1 MIFFL
6 SEKEAEEEKGGGAIG
21 VGVSTCSQFGIF
33 AAGKS
38 LVNQHRVLKC
48 SHRFH
53 PQTGLYIVAEKR
65 LLTLNRL
72 LKRSHQ
78 LRTCLIFY

>member
-1 MIFFL
+1 MCMPVFLNKKLVKTNRCNKMIFFL
-6 SEKEAEEEKGGGAIG
+6 SEKEEEEEKGGGAIE

-33 AAGKS
+33 AAGKR

-53 PQTGLYIVAEKR
+53 PQTGKR
-65 LLTLNRL
+65 PLT
-72 LKRSHQ
+72 
-78 LRTCLIFY
+78 

>member
-6 SEKEAEEEKGGGAIG
+6 CEKEEEEEKGGGAIG

-33 AAGKS
+33 AAGKR

-53 PQTGLYIVAEKR
+53 PQTGKR
-65 LLTLNRL
+65 PLTLNCL

>member
-6 SEKEAEEEKGGGAIG
+6 SEKEEEEEKGGGAIE

-33 AAGKS
+33 AAGKR

-53 PQTGLYIVAEKR
+53 PQTGRYIVAGKR
-65 LLTLNRL
+65 LLTLN
-72 LKRSHQ
+72 
-78 LRTCLIFY
+78 CLQKTFSPT